1 MRILIVEDSP
11 LVRRMYGLAF
21 YRRDHEL
28 VEAENGRQALELL
41 AAAPAPFDVILL
53 DLQMPDMN
61 GVEFMDAVLRRP
73 LFKTPII
80 VTTAEPETSELLK
93 QERTRPVAGI
103 LKKPWKPQELSA
115 MVQTVV
121 ETWHRSQPGSEA

>member
-28 VEAENGRQALELL
+28 VEAENGRHALELL
-41 AAAPAPFDVILL
+41 AAASAPFDVILL

-80 VTTAEPETSELLK
+80 VTTAEPETSELL
-93 QERTRPVAGI
+93 QQARTRQVAG
-103 LKKPWKPQELSA
+103 
-115 MVQTVV
+115 
-121 ETWHRSQPGSEA
+121 

>member
-1 MRILIVEDSP
+1 MRLLIVEDSP
-11 LVRRMYGLAF
+11 LVRRVHGLAF

-28 VEAENGRQALELL
+28 VEAENGRHALELL

-61 GVEFMDAVLRRP
+61 GIEFIDAVHRRP

-80 VTTAEPETSELLK
+80 VTTAGRRPRTCCCRREPG
-93 QERTRPVAGI
+93 RWPRF
-103 LKKPWKPQELSA
+103 
-115 MVQTVV
+115 
-121 ETWHRSQPGSEA
+121 